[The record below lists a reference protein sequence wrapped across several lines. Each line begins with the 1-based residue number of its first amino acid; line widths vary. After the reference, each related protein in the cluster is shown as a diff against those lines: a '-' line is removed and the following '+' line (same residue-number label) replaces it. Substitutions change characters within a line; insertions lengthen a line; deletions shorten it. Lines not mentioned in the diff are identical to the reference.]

1 MKAWTVGVR
10 ALCEFTARSGDL
22 DLRFTPATTAQE
34 GILGHQQLKLR
45 RPEHYEAEVPLSYEM
60 EGLLVRG
67 RADGFDPVSKCLEVF
82 GQNGCCGAIVG
93 PDIYKWRFRL

>member
-67 RADGFDPVSKCLEVF
+67 RADGFDPVS
-82 GQNGCCGAIVG
+82 N
-93 PDIYKWRFRL
+93 